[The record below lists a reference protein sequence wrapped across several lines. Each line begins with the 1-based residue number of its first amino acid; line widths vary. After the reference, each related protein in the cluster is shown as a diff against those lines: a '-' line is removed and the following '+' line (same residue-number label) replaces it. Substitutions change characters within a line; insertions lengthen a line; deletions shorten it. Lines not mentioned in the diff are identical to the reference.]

1 MHCNFCRPVPMEY
14 AEQIEIG
21 NITRQVNA
29 RKCQINSFFL
39 DVNIK
44 QERLCLYVADK
55 LSYEWFR
62 NKINVWYSEMKRFLF
77 N

>member
-1 MHCNFCRPVPMEY
+1 MEY

-55 LSYEWFR
+55 LSYESFR